1 MDLFWRGWA
10 GIRGPELPDSVRRP
24 APPATMR
31 QHPARQGPA
40 RGIRGHPEGLLR
52 ASCGSGRNVADA
64 AVHVVDHEVVRVD
77 AAPPA
82 GLADGCQD
90 GVVVGAGMALAA
102 AGHLPGGDAGAQGA
116 LGIVV
121 VTLSAYADEREQV
134 CDLPPQPLD
143 EPLAVGVGVPAGDQA
158 PHPGLE
164 VTHLAVSPGS
174 ALVWVEALGR

>member
-1 MDLFWRGWA
+1 MDDPVIGLAKRAFFGVV
-10 GIRGPELPDSVRRP
+10 GPGSGNLDCRTPSDGRPRRLPCVR
-24 APPATMR
+24 
-31 QHPARQGPA
+31 HPAWQGPA

-52 ASCGSGRNVADA
+52 ASCGRRRGGARNVADA

-102 AGHLPGGDAGAQGA
+102 TGHLPGGDAGA

-121 VTLSAYADEREQV
+121 VALSAYADEREQV

-143 EPLAVGVGVPAGDQA
+143 EPLAVDSMRNP
-158 PHPGLE
+158 
-164 VTHLAVSPGS
+164 T
-174 ALVWVEALGR
+174 